1 MQVMALAEKLG
12 GDIEAA
18 IRQLAREHRTKTES

>member
-1 MQVMALAEKLG
+1 MQRLTEKLG

-18 IRQLAREHRTKTES
+18 IRQLARERETKTES